1 MRESKTI
8 AESITGISYEEI
20 KSLANNEAKSKFL
33 GDQLRL
39 TYIDGYKAGFDKG
52 AEEMAKIKDAQIEG
66 LVEALEL
73 ANNELLTIDDH
84 INYRKMERYYAV
96 ERSKNINLV
105 IYKIQKAIENFRSAA
120 EDSETFH
127 KEGSNDPEV
136 K

>member
-1 MRESKTI
+1 MKTKTE
-8 AESITGISYEEI
+8 AMKEYLESIKGNFDYTVESGHLTGFSAGWEACEI
-20 KSLANNEAKSKFL
+20 ALNQEKENE
-33 GDQLRL
+33 
-39 TYIDGYKAGFDKG
+39 
-52 AEEMAKIKDAQIEG
+52 EEMAKIKDAQIEG

-96 ERSKNINLV
+96 ERSKNISLV

-120 EDSETFH
+120 EDSETFR